1 MNEAQP
7 MRGPKA
13 SRDFCAAL
21 QAPLSDLCVLKAIV
35 TRQGEKFPFQW
46 EQTVGDTGNLQG
58 NEDKVPFKGSPF
70 VNKLCIKSILLLD
83 FAYTIVSQ
91 IALED

>member
-1 MNEAQP
+1 M
-7 MRGPKA
+7 
-13 SRDFCAAL
+13 CA
-21 QAPLSDLCVLKAIV
+21 LKAIV

-58 NEDKVPFKGSPF
+58 NEDEVPFKGGPF
-70 VNKLCIKSILLLD
+70 VYKLCIESISLSD
-83 FAYTIVSQ
+83 FVYTIVSW